1 VKGKR
6 LSFLAISVV
15 ILLFGSYSPALSQG
29 HSRIGFLELH
39 PFVKASEVF
48 TDNIHQ
54 TKGDKKSAVIS
65 TFTPGLEIRI
75 PTTWHLLRLEYHNDL
90 RFISNLNQTRI
101 NHAVSAN
108 LDLNFPGG
116 LLVKAGERYLQSTYP
131 DSTEE
136 TGLVERSQ
144 NDAVFE
150 LGYKVIDHWVV
161 KGGYYNTIH
170 DYKESKAED
179 RMEHKGGVTFL
190 LRVLSR
196 TSLLTEF
203 QAGTIKYKETL
214 EKNRNSTFQNGFFGA
229 QGQLTPKTNILL
241 KLGFQ
246 HRNYEQAG
254 KSGFTKFIASF
265 SLLNK
270 LSYYTSLSTTA
281 SREAVESF
289 WSYNTYYTSNNVS
302 LGINRKFLRKFSA
315 ILKFSYGLNKY
326 HQKDPLDEES
336 ELRRDSILGVEL
348 SLLYEVQQWLRLTA
362 GYNYQNRNSNFP
374 FDYSENRL
382 SLTAALVF

>member
-1 VKGKR
+1 MLQRKR
-6 LSFLAISVV
+6 LLFLPIPVV
-15 ILLFGSYSPALSQG
+15 ILLFGSHSPALSQG

-65 TFTPGLEIRI
+65 TFSPGLEIRI

-90 RFISNLNQTRI
+90 RFISNLNQTRT

-179 RMEHKGGVTFL
+179 RMEHKGGVTFM
-190 LRVLSR
+190 LRALSR
-196 TSLLTEF
+196 TSLLAEF
-203 QAGTIKYKETL
+203 QGGAIEYKQSTS
-214 EKNRNSTFQNGFFGA
+214 RNSTFQKGFLGA

-281 SREAVESF
+281 SRDVMESF
-289 WSYNTYYTSNNVS
+289 WLSNAYYTSNKAS

-315 ILKFSYGLNKY
+315 VLKFSCGRNKY
-326 HQKDPLDEES
+326 HKKELLNRKNM
-336 ELRRDSILGVEL
+336 LRRDTFLGL
-348 SLLYEVQQWLRLTA
+348 SLDLLYEVQQWLKLSA
-362 GYNYQNRNSNFP
+362 GYSYQNRNSNFP
-374 FDYSENRL
+374 FDYSENRA

>member
-1 VKGKR
+1 MP
-6 LSFLAISVV
+6 IPVV
-15 ILLFGSYSPALSQG
+15 ILLFGSHSPALSQG

-39 PFVKASEVF
+39 PFVKASEVY

-65 TFTPGLEIRI
+65 TFSPGLEIRI

-90 RFISNLNQTRI
+90 RFISNLNQARI

-116 LLVKAGERYLQSTYP
+116 LLLNASERYLQSIYP

-136 TGLVERSQ
+136 TGLVEHSQ
-144 NDAVFE
+144 NDTVFE
-150 LGYKVIDHWVV
+150 LGYEFTDHWMM

-179 RMEHKGGVTFL
+179 RMEHKGEVSFQ
-190 LRVLSR
+190 LRALSR
-196 TSLLTEF
+196 TSLLAEF
-203 QAGTIKYKETL
+203 QGGGINYKRTRD
-214 EKNRNSTFQNGFFGA
+214 RNSTFQNGFFGA

-246 HRNYEQAG
+246 HRNYEQV
-254 KSGFTKFIASF
+254 KEYDFSKFIASF

-270 LSYYTSLSTTA
+270 FSYYTSLSITA
-281 SREAVESF
+281 SRDVMESF
-289 WSYNTYYTSNNVS
+289 WKSNAYYTSNKAS

-315 ILKFSYGLNKY
+315 VLNFSCGRNKY
-326 HQKDPLDEES
+326 HQNELLYGNSK
-336 ELRRDSILGVEL
+336 LRRDTFLGL
-348 SLLYEVQQWLRLTA
+348 SLDLLYEVQQWLRLTA
-362 GYNYQNRNSNFP
+362 GYNYKNRNSNFP

>member
-1 VKGKR
+1 MLQRKR
-6 LSFLAISVV
+6 LLFLPIPVV
-15 ILLFGSYSPALSQG
+15 ILLFGSHSPALSQG

-54 TKGDKKSAVIS
+54 TKEDKKSAVIS

-116 LLVKAGERYLQSTYP
+116 LLLNASERYLQSIYP

-136 TGLVERSQ
+136 TGLVEHSQ
-144 NDAVFE
+144 NDTVFE
-150 LGYKVIDHWVV
+150 LGYEFTDHWMM

-170 DYKESKAED
+170 DYKESKAAD
-179 RMEHKGGVTFL
+179 RVEHKGGVTFL
-190 LRVLSR
+190 LRALSR
-196 TSLLTEF
+196 TSLLAEF
-203 QAGTIKYKETL
+203 QGGDINYKRTRD
-214 EKNRNSTFQNGFFGA
+214 RNSTFQNGFFGA

-265 SLLNK
+265 SILNK
-270 LSYYTSLSTTA
+270 FSNYTSLSTSV
-281 SREAVESF
+281 SRDVMESF

-336 ELRRDSILGVEL
+336 ELRRDSILGL
-348 SLLYEVQQWLRLTA
+348 SLDLLYEVQQWLRLTA
-362 GYNYQNRNSNFP
+362 GYSYKNRNSNFP